1 MIIKK
6 LLLAYDSRLLLL
18 PISSFGKLCDCG
30 TRIEDAIN
38 NGQLEKG
45 ESKPPIKKTYGGGVA
60 TSKAP
65 NLVNISTII
74 PQQPLAY
81 PNFTKKARR

>member
-1 MIIKK
+1 M
-6 LLLAYDSRLLLL
+6 
-18 PISSFGKLCDCG
+18 PISFFGELCDYG

-45 ESKPPIKKTYGGGVA
+45 KSKPSIKKTYGGGVV

-65 NLVNISTII
+65 NHMNVSAII

-81 PNFTKKARR
+81 PNFTKKDC

>member
-1 MIIKK
+1 MVNRPNEK
-6 LLLAYDSRLLLL
+6 DQ
-18 PISSFGKLCDCG
+18 
-30 TRIEDAIN
+30 IN

-45 ESKPPIKKTYGGGVA
+45 KSKPSIKKTYGGGVA

-65 NLVNISTII
+65 SHMNVRAII

-81 PNFTKKARR
+81 PNFTKKDCREFSNLGMTLCLSIWEHNFQKIH